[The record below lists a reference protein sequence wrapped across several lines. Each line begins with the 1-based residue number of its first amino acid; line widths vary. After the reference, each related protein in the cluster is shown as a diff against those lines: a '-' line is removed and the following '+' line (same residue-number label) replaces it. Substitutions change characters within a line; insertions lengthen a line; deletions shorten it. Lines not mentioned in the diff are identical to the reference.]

1 MDTTDGG
8 EMLEVVIMVT
18 GAISNGDVN
27 PGGVVNPNVGGGVGQ
42 PELTDRLVSSPIVVI
57 MVTGAKTGRGVN
69 PGGVIN
75 PDNGDGAIGL
85 LVLITDGGGLVSSTI
100 SNDESLLLRW
110 LGVVVV
116 VGELLIV
123 DIGRPRVG
131 FLGPLSY

>member
-1 MDTTDGG
+1 MDLEEVDSTDGG
-8 EMLEVVIMVT
+8 DLLEVVDPDVL
-18 GAISNGDVN
+18 GD
-27 PGGVVNPNVGGGVGQ
+27 GVGGG
-42 PELTDRLVSSPIVVI
+42 LVSSPIVVI

-75 PDNGDGAIGL
+75 PDNGDGATGL
-85 LVLITDGGGLVSSTI
+85 LVLITDGGGLVSCTI